1 MNDFKITYEEV
12 FDLVHNACTGIS
24 EDALCIL
31 KKCAEKESDPG
42 AKVMLNTMINN
53 VSKAGEIDKP
63 VCQSPGLPTVYVRF
77 GDNGQLGDLL
87 SFIPKAVVECTLKG
101 YIRPSI
107 VHPLT
112 RVNPGDSSGVGIP
125 NFELRYVAGQEYME
139 VILSAKG
146 CGAELG
152 NVSKILTPATL
163 GKDLSGLKKLVLE
176 TVINAGG
183 FPCPPSAIGI
193 GIGGQM
199 DISAKLS
206 REAISSR
213 DWRDNNPD
221 TQLDDLEK
229 ELLEKVN
236 SLGLGPA
243 GVGGNTTTLALKI
256 GMASTHTAI
265 CPVTINFHCW
275 VARRFGVRFYQDGH
289 REYLFKKDDYKC

>member
-1 MNDFKITYEEV
+1 MDNYGITYEEV
-12 FDLVHNACTGIS
+12 RELLHKACTSIS
-24 EDALCIL
+24 ADAMYLLRQAI
-31 KKCAEKESDPG
+31 AKERVPG
-42 AKVMLNTMINN
+42 AKVMLEAMIKN
-53 VSKAGEIDKP
+53 VQLAGETDKP

-77 GDNGQLGDLL
+77 GEKAQLGPIVEY
-87 SFIPKAVVECTLKG
+87 IPRAVRECTLAG

-112 RVNPGDSSGVGIP
+112 RHNPGDSSGIGIP
-125 NFELRYVAGQEYME
+125 NFELRFMPGQEYLE

-152 NVSKILTPATL
+152 NVAAILTPATL
-163 GKDLSGLKKLVLE
+163 GTNYSGLKRLVLE
-176 TVINAGG
+176 TVIKAGG

-199 DISAKLS
+199 DIASKLS

-213 DWRDNNPD
+213 DWRDSNPD
-221 TQLDDLEK
+221 PLLDDLEK
-229 ELLEKVN
+229 ELLEEIN
-236 SLGLGPA
+236 HLGIGPA
-243 GVGGNTTTLALKI
+243 GIGGDTTSLALKI

-275 VARRFGVRFYQDGH
+275 VARRFGVRFFPDGH
-289 REYLFKKDDYKC
+289 REYLFQEVN